1 MSKQNEG
8 VMPNLKER
16 RIMVRP
22 AVAIHNHI
30 ITVLVV
36 EDSPLHCELLTHIL
50 NSDPEIQVVGS
61 ACNGVEALE
70 AVQKYRPCVV
80 TMDIVM
86 PVMDGIE
93 ATRCIMETQ
102 PVPIV
107 IVSALLGTQETEK
120 TRQALAAG
128 AVATIEKPP
137 GPAHVNH
144 VRHAKQLVR
153 LVKTM
158 SEIKTVRRWSS
169 KCGQSPLPGAPT
181 TSVFDN
187 TPSDL
192 PAEGRAGQNA
202 GATFEAATG
211 QQVRELQQNALPN
224 APAQLRVGELRPLD
238 LKLIVMGASTGG
250 PPVLRTILAQVAPHL
265 SVPVL
270 VVQHISPGFLD
281 GLRHWLQETTGL
293 PTLIATDGIKALPG
307 HVYLAPDEQHM
318 GITSGGRIVLSTA
331 SAESGLCP
339 SVAHL
344 FDSVAQTC
352 PRTTAGI
359 LLTGMGRDG
368 AEQLKQMRDKGALT
382 IAQDK
387 DSSVVHGMPGEAIR
401 IKGCDYALPP
411 PAIAEMLKN
420 FLRRQNQQ

>member
-1 MSKQNEG
+1 MSRQNEG

-16 RIMVRP
+16 GIMVRP
-22 AVAIHNHI
+22 AVTIHNRI

-36 EDSPLHCELLTHIL
+36 EDSLLHCDLLTHIL

-61 ACNGVEALE
+61 ARNGVEALD
-70 AVQKYRPCVV
+70 AVRKYRPSVV

-86 PVMDGIE
+86 PIMDGIE

-107 IVSALLGTQETEK
+107 IVSALLSAQETEK

-137 GPAHVNH
+137 GPAHADH

-169 KCGQSPLPGAPT
+169 KCGQSSLPGAPT
-181 TSVFDN
+181 TSVVDN

-192 PAEGRAGQNA
+192 PAERKAGQSA
-202 GATFEAATG
+202 SATFEAATG
-211 QQVRELQQNALPN
+211 QQVRELQQNA
-224 APAQLRVGELRPLD
+224 PAQLRVGEPRPLD